1 MFWFLKSS
9 LPVFFSLLF
18 TYYINK
24 NYKNLNDN
32 KNILWILSS
41 IWIFFFLIQYFILG
55 ENSPISYRDN
65 GDQALSRI
73 LHDLNYHLGGK
84 FIHNIYGGT
93 DYYSVAGYFS
103 AFFELE
109 KLIFSI
115 FPVWIGVLTHKFMLI
130 SISFFGAYLLLTKA
144 FKFKKLDSIFVSAL
158 LSVINPY
165 ATYQSLQ
172 HGIGFAV
179 IYFALYIYLYTS
191 SNKYFLIYSTI
202 LSIIISTSI
211 SPLHSFQALL
221 GGLILTGFIKKP
233 ENLKLSILS
242 IIILTFFVLINWS
255 EVLYGLSTYGELTSR
270 IINNSN
276 HMNFFGG
283 IAHVAN
289 KTDYCLIN
297 CRLQF
302 SPIIIISLIVIIAS
316 ILKYN
321 FDYLKLVIFIVIC
334 NYLPNLGWFLVDI
347 ANFNKIKS
355 MNFYEYAYYLYIPI
369 SILALKISNE
379 NESYFKKIPL
389 VFLFFAFTA
398 VFYAKFD
405 FIKKIF
411 FESQNKI
418 HLIENLKNKEWING
432 KLGRTTTLFPTEEFH
447 PNFAWAHGLETS
459 DGWQHFILKNYQFYW
474 DFGVLRKKDKKDK
487 TKYGADLYAET
498 PKLISKRNKREKI
511 YLDDHIDINLL
522 ALINNRYILS
532 YETIEEKKLK
542 KISGPNKPSYK
553 SLKIETNRNLN
564 FYLDQLKNRSK
575 YIKKP
580 PNINIYE
587 IETSSDRVFFPKE
600 IIKLKGNLNL
610 NEKFKFM
617 SDSYRKNV
625 TFSNSENYQIGAG
638 EILNLKKI
646 KNGYSFIANVDK
658 KGVLIINSFHI
669 PYWKIFINTQE
680 GRVLN
685 FNDIHMGVELNKGN
699 HKIKLLYDRPLL
711 RDKVLEKLKK
721 ISKK

>member
-9 LPVFFSLLF
+9 LPVFFSLII

-32 KNILWILSS
+32 KNILLISSS

-73 LHDLNYHLGGK
+73 LHDLNHHLGGK

-103 AFFELE
+103 GFFEFE

-115 FPVWIGVLTHKFMLI
+115 FPVWIGVLIHKFMLI
-130 SISFFGAYLLLTKA
+130 SISFFGAYLLFTKA

-179 IYFALYIYLYTS
+179 IYLALYIYLYTS

-211 SPLHSFQALL
+211 SPLHSFQAIL
-221 GGLILTGFIKKP
+221 GGLVLTGFIKKP
-233 ENLKLSILS
+233 ENLKLSLLS
-242 IIILTFFVLINWS
+242 ILILTFFVLINWS

-297 CRLQF
+297 CKLQF
-302 SPIIIISLIVIIAS
+302 SPIVVISVIVIIAS
-316 ILKYN
+316 ILKYK
-321 FDYLKLVIFIVIC
+321 FDYLKLIIFIVIC
-334 NYLPNLGWFLVDI
+334 NYLPNVGWFLVDL
-347 ANFNKIKS
+347 ANLNKIKS
-355 MNFYEYAYYLYIPI
+355 MNFYEYAYYLYIPV
-369 SILALKISNE
+369 SILALKISHD

-389 VFLFFAFTA
+389 AFIFFAFIA
-398 VFYAKFD
+398 VFTAKID
-405 FIKKIF
+405 FVKKTF

-418 HLIENLKNKEWING
+418 HLVENLKNKEWMNG
-432 KLGRTTTLFPTEEFH
+432 KFGRTATLFPTEEFH

-474 DFGVLRKKDKKDK
+474 DYGILRKKENEGK

-498 PKLISKRNKREKI
+498 PGLKIKRNKKQKI
-511 YLDDHIDINLL
+511 FLDDHIDINLL

-532 YETIEEKKLK
+532 YEIIEEKKLK
-542 KISGPNKPSYK
+542 KISGQNKSPYK
-553 SLKIETNRNLN
+553 SLEVETIRDFN
-564 FYLDQLKNRSK
+564 FYLDQLKNRLK
-575 YIKKP
+575 YVKKP

-587 IETSSDRVFFPKE
+587 IDTSSDRVFFPKE
-600 IIKLKGNLNL
+600 IIKLEKNLNL
-610 NEKFKFM
+610 NKEFKFM
-617 SDSYRKNV
+617 SNNYRKNV
-625 TFSNSENYQIGAG
+625 TFSKGENYQVGSG
-638 EILNLKKI
+638 EILDLKKI
-646 KNGYSFIANVDK
+646 KNGYSFNVNVDK
-658 KGVLIINSFHI
+658 KGILIINSFHI
-669 PYWKIFINTQE
+669 PYWKIFINKQE
-680 GRVLN
+680 GDILN
-685 FNDIHMGVELNKGN
+685 FNNIHMGIELNEGI
-699 HKIKLLYDRPLL
+699 HEIKLLYDRPLL
-711 RDKVLEKLKK
+711 KEKIIKWFYKL
-721 ISKK
+721 

>member
-1 MFWFLKSS
+1 MFWFLKST
-9 LPVFFSLLF
+9 LPVFFSLF
-18 TYYINK
+18 ITYYLNK

-32 KNILWILSS
+32 KYILWIFSS

-103 AFFELE
+103 AFLELE
-109 KLIFSI
+109 KLIFYI
-115 FPVWIGVLTHKFMLI
+115 FPVWIGILIHKFMLI
-130 SISFFGAYLLLTKA
+130 SISFFGAYLLFTKA
-144 FKFKKLDSIFVSAL
+144 FKFRKLDSILVSAL

-179 IYFALYIYLYTS
+179 IYLALYIYLYTS

-202 LSIIISTSI
+202 LSVIISTSI
-211 SPLHSFQALL
+211 SPLHSFQMLL

-233 ENLKLSILS
+233 ENFKLSIIS
-242 IIILTFFVLINWS
+242 IIILTSFVLINWS

-276 HMNFFGG
+276 LMNPLGG

-289 KTDYCLIN
+289 KTDYCLID
-297 CRLQF
+297 CKFQF
-302 SPIIIISLIVIIAS
+302 SPILIILLIVTISS
-316 ILKYN
+316 ILKYKL
-321 FDYLKLVIFIVIC
+321 DYLKLIIFIFIC
-334 NYLPNLGWFLVDI
+334 NYLPNLGWFLVDVV
-347 ANFNKIKS
+347 NLDKIKS
-355 MNFYEYAYYLYIPI
+355 MNFYEFSYYLYIPI
-369 SILALKISNE
+369 SILALKISND
-379 NESYFKKIPL
+379 NDGFLKKIPL
-389 VFLFFAFTA
+389 AFIFFAFTA
-398 VFYAKFD
+398 VFYAKID
-405 FIKKIF
+405 FVKKIF

-418 HLIENLKNKEWING
+418 HLIENLKNKEWMNG

-474 DFGVLRKKDKKDK
+474 DFGIMRKKENQGQA
-487 TKYGADLYAET
+487 KYGADLHAVT
-498 PKLISKRNKREKI
+498 PELLLKRNKKQKI
-511 YLDDHIDINLL
+511 YLDNHIDINLL

-542 KISGPNKPSYK
+542 KISGPNISPYK
-553 SLKIETNRNLN
+553 SLKIKANRNLN
-564 FYLDQLKNRSK
+564 FYLDQIKNRSK
-575 YIKKP
+575 YISKP
-580 PNINIYE
+580 PDIHIYE
-587 IETSSDRVFFPKE
+587 IETSSDRVFFPNE
-600 IIKLKGNLNL
+600 IITLKENLDL
-610 NEKFKFM
+610 QEKFKVM
-617 SDSYRKNV
+617 SESYKKNI
-625 TFSNSENYQIGAG
+625 TFSYNQNYQAGSG

-646 KNGYSFIANVDK
+646 KNGYSFNVNVDK
-658 KGVLIINSFHI
+658 KGILIINSFYI
-669 PYWKIFINTQE
+669 PYWKILINNQE
-680 GRVLN
+680 GTIIN
-685 FNDIHMGVELNKGN
+685 FNNIHMGVDLKKGN
-699 HKIKLLYDRPLL
+699 HNIILLYDRKLL
-711 RDKVLEKLKK
+711 KETVIDKFKK
-721 ISKK
+721 TFN